1 MGGKVVFEQGV
12 RKFSRLGPAIASVA
26 GAKIYAE

>member
-12 RKFSRLGPAIASVA
+12 RKFLPAGRQVC
-26 GAKIYAE
+26 GAVIDFANP

>member
-1 MGGKVVFEQGV
+1 MGDEVVFEQGV
-12 RKFSRLGPAIASVA
+12 RKFLRLGPAITSVA